1 MSTAP
6 APRPFEAFDDDFD
19 ADLDFDHLPAAPA
32 RAPMPFTAGSDAMPA
47 DGYNPVGEVVAQ
59 AEASLAEP
67 PAVFLQR
74 IGFFPIRILP
84 TNWLPLTQEGS
95 RRPSSAP
102 SSRTQPRLYRQ

>member
-59 AEASLAEP
+59 ALGRSEAACRQLVHRARSHVQAGRPRFAAP
-67 PAVFLQR
+67 PEAHAALLQR
-74 IGFFPIRILP
+74 FAQDFLES
-84 TNWLPLTQEGS
+84 NKE
-95 RRPSSAP
+95 AA
-102 SSRTQPRLYRQ
+102 